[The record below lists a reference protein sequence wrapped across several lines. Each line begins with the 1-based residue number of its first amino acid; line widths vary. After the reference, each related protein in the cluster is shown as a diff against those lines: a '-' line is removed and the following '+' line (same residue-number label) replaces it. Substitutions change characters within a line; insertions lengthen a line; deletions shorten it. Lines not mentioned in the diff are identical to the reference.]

1 MKVIFLKDVSRV
13 GKKHDIKEVNDGYAV
28 NFLFPRK
35 FAVMATAQS
44 LAELERNK
52 KEVSIRREVQEGL
65 LIKNLEELKGI
76 IIIMKGKAND
86 KGHLFSAIRK
96 KELAEL
102 IQKEKHIEIDEDF
115 IVLDKPVKEIGE
127 FEIPVV
133 IKGKK
138 SFFKLKVEA
147 EK

>member
-1 MKVIFLKDVSRV
+1 
-13 GKKHDIKEVNDGYAV
+13 
-28 NFLFPRK
+28 
-35 FAVMATAQS
+35 
-44 LAELERNK
+44 
-52 KEVSIRREVQEGL
+52 
-65 LIKNLEELKGI
+65 
-76 IIIMKGKAND
+76 MKGKAND

-96 KELAEL
+96 KELVEL